1 MFVWATVLKPEG
13 KIASLNQSKEKGPPY
28 QQQSD
33 FDCTDNDMS
42 NPSCHQPSDGCTLHL
57 ISVCVQRGLCSKPGG
72 K

>member
-1 MFVWATVLKPEG
+1 MFVRATILKPEG

-28 QQQSD
+28 LQQSD

-42 NPSCHQPSDGCTLHL
+42 NPSCHRPSDGCTPHL
-57 ISVCVQRGLCSKPGG
+57 ISVCVQRGLCSEPGG